1 MTDFHPYTDFFITE
15 TKEILIRQLN
25 DVNAIDSKASIL
37 LGTDAI
43 AVTAALT
50 ILISTPPIQNQY
62 PSNTL
67 FLILVSA
74 TLAAFIASVLF
85 AMLAYRITTYTE
97 TINPRAVYEKWA
109 DLDEE
114 TMKMQYLH
122 NLIGAYEK
130 NSDVIDSKANRV
142 TFSLISLGVA
152 TLCGMAAIAVYF
164 VSL

>member
-1 MTDFHPYTDFFITE
+1 
-15 TKEILIRQLN
+15 
-25 DVNAIDSKASIL
+25 
-37 LGTDAI
+37 
-43 AVTAALT
+43 
-50 ILISTPPIQNQY
+50 
-62 PSNTL
+62 
-67 FLILVSA
+67 
-74 TLAAFIASVLF
+74 
-85 AMLAYRITTYTE
+85 MLAYRITTYTE